1 MASNIYA
8 TPAQADI
15 KPMDFSI
22 YMAAQKA
29 GAQAMQHNL
38 EMQAT
43 FLEHD
48 MKKAEKGSQALQGIT
63 TALDEMKAYG
73 KKDEEQL
80 SQIRAGYGSRL
91 KEIIGEGIEGGGL
104 HTISGAL
111 RLESGRLSS
120 ELAKGELGDIGKRHG
135 IAQEHLKIANEI
147 YSKGEMTDYDRYH
160 SSLNLLSTPKQS
172 NDIVKEVTSM
182 STANSLKYT
191 DVNDLGME
199 YIRLAKSMYS
209 EDFAK
214 MAVYDQATEGNS
226 ERNMINSLLN
236 AAAVQHS
243 NGTGLGS
250 KGTMAGGMN
259 SMGMGGTGYTPIVET
274 NAGTITSRHLGGM
287 LGTQDK
293 VLNRINTELTD
304 ESLQKNTPKEQYEI
318 QREADTDL
326 STMAYSFNRLD
337 AKQQPSVSKGVMA
350 TISGSS
356 VRSITHSTT
365 LDSQEIVKNL
375 LDDDK
380 YEDFTVVGVFDADNP
395 HYPGGYAAT
404 AKNLEEGEQE
414 FFIISGDKT
423 GSADDYYNDMIFK
436 ANRNLHNEERRFE
449 GYQEEFYINV
459 TDAGLKS
466 TTDLY
471 GTAEYEQED
480 AIVSGAIELVGT
492 EDTDEGGK
500 YKLVTQSRMVNI
512 GGKSRWR
519 IVADIIN
526 TETGDRVDISGARGY
541 STLTETIG
549 WLRSIYNDNLY

>member
-1 MASNIYA
+1 MAGINYA

-22 YMAAQKA
+22 YMATQKA

-48 MKKAEKGSQALQGIT
+48 MQKAEQGSKALQGVT
-63 TALDEMKAYG
+63 TALDQMKAYG
-73 KKDEEQL
+73 KDDKEQL

-120 ELAKGELGDIGKRHG
+120 ELAKGELGDIGQRYG
-135 IAQEHLKIANEI
+135 ISQEHLKIANEI
-147 YSKGEMTDYDRYH
+147 YSKGKMTDYDRYH
-160 SSLNLLSTPKQS
+160 TSLNLLNTPKES
-172 NDIVKEVTSM
+172 NDIIEEVTSL
-182 STANSLKYT
+182 SNANSLKYT
-191 DVNDLGME
+191 DVNQLGME
-199 YIRLAKSMYS
+199 YVRLAKSMFP

-214 MAVYDQATEGNS
+214 MTMFDEATEGNS
-226 ERNMINSLLN
+226 YANTINSLLN

-243 NGTGLGS
+243 NGSGLGS

-259 SMGMGGTGYTPIVET
+259 AMGMGGTGYTPIVET
-274 NAGTITSRHLGGM
+274 NAGTISSRYLGGVF
-287 LGTQDK
+287 GTQDK

-304 ESLQKNTPKEQYEI
+304 ESLQSNLPKEQYTT
-318 QREADTDL
+318 QREADDDL
-326 STMAYSFNRLD
+326 ATIAYQFSRLD
-337 AKQQPSVSKGVMA
+337 PKQQPSISKGVLA

-356 VRSITHSTT
+356 VRSVTHGTT

-380 YEDFTVVGVFDADNP
+380 YEDFTVVGVFGADNP

-414 FFIISGDKT
+414 FFIISGDRT
-423 GSADDYYNDMIFK
+423 GGTEDYYNNMIFK

-449 GYQEEFYINV
+449 GHQEEFYINV

-466 TTDLY
+466 TTDFY
-471 GTAEYEQED
+471 GTAEYKQED
-480 AIVSGAIELVGT
+480 AIVSGAIELVDVK
-492 EDTDEGGK
+492 DTDTGGK

-526 TETGDRVDISGARGY
+526 TETGDRVDISGTKGY

-549 WLRSIYNDNLY
+549 WLKSIYNDNLY